1 MDHNQ
6 AIREFEHLMEKQ
18 AEHAQSAAT
27 ELEALLQH
35 LPNGKTRQLAGE
47 QIKASRKQAKEFREM
62 AKQA

>member
-35 LPNGKTRQLAGE
+35 LPNGKTR
-47 QIKASRKQAKEFREM
+47 
-62 AKQA
+62 